1 MGIIFSNDILSYTPT
16 ARSELSPYNIDNI
29 TDYWRLAR
37 CYSANDNTTNT
48 WLVTLD
54 FGTTK
59 SVSALFLN
67 WVNFSNAIIYGN
79 NTDSWATPSFSMN
92 VEIGV
97 DYRTNRAKAF
107 IELGNFS
114 YRFLQI
120 AIPSGTTAIEG
131 TKWKIGSVVPL
142 ASHDELSWNVF
153 SYKKTSTKPFTDVV
167 INGRTTDRI
176 IDSDHS
182 IWGGTLSIG
191 DRNHEYAEE
200 VWALQSISQNS
211 PMVFYE
217 NLQNASHAYLCLRN
231 NDYSETTNA
240 PYYISGETIQLG
252 ELV

>member
-16 ARSELSPYNIDNI
+16 ARSELSPYSVGNIA
-29 TDYWRLAR
+29 DYWRLAR
-37 CYSANDNTTNT
+37 CYSANDNTTDN

-54 FGTTK
+54 FGAQK
-59 SVSALFLN
+59 SVSSLFLN
-67 WVNFSNAIIYGN
+67 WVNFSNATIYGN
-79 NTDSWATPSFSMN
+79 NTDIWGSPSFSKSVN
-92 VEIGV
+92 IDV
-97 DYRTNRAKAF
+97 DYRVNRAKIF
-107 IELGNFS
+107 IELDNFS

-142 ASHDELSWNVF
+142 ASHDELSWNVL
-153 SYKKTSTKPFTDVV
+153 SYKKTSAKPFTDVV

-182 IWGGTLSIG
+182 IWGGTLSVG
-191 DRNHEYAEE
+191 DRNPDYAEE
-200 VWALQSISQNS
+200 VWALQSIPQDS

-231 NDYSETTNA
+231 SDYNETTNA